1 MWVNFV
7 QVLLEQCLLSQ
18 DGVFDY
24 ELEQASNVVSIKMM
38 CFAKLNESVQKVTFT
53 VDITNRT
60 MRKQFGFTNFYGQ
73 STSLSQQG
81 QLFFIQRA
89 DLIAQRQQWVF
100 RCHSVAFLVINKKGP
115 PLWEALLFV
124 FAFFITRRNASHSG
138 EGKKE
143 CEEERNKFH
152 VIFLWLRQ

>member
-24 ELEQASNVVSIKMM
+24 ELEQASNVVSVKMM

-81 QLFFIQRA
+81 Q
-89 DLIAQRQQWVF
+89 
-100 RCHSVAFLVINKKGP
+100 
-115 PLWEALLFV
+115 
-124 FAFFITRRNASHSG
+124 
-138 EGKKE
+138 
-143 CEEERNKFH
+143 
-152 VIFLWLRQ
+152 